1 MATEVGSLLSVEDML
16 ARSKAAA
23 DSKSSAAG
31 GSKIQQMIAAMENG
45 GQTDTVSLSPVA
57 QLLKGETTAKSDQVP
72 FTEQEWYINAKVAQ
86 LKGQIQMYSTL
97 PGLDPSGAVMDS
109 LTDEVNALVGSQQAK
124 LAKSQAEAAEKQAQL
139 DKIEKEK
146 SDAPMTADAM
156 LKRSQNQVNG
166 VAETPVI
173 SKEVQA
179 LLDKLKSG
187 SVVNKTA

>member
-1 MATEVGSLLSVEDML
+1 MVTDIGSLLSVEDML

-23 DSKSSAAG
+23 DSKASAAG

-45 GQTDTVSLSPVA
+45 GQTDTVNLSPVA
-57 QLLKGETTAKSDQVP
+57 KLLKTTETSKPDSVP

-109 LTDEVNALVGSQQAK
+109 LTQEVNALVNSQQEK
-124 LAKSQAEAAEKQAQL
+124 LAKSQAEAKEKQDQL
-139 DKIEKEK
+139 DKLEKERAA
-146 SDAPMTADAM
+146 APMSAEAM
-156 LKRSQNQVNG
+156 LKRVKNQIEG
-166 VAETPVI
+166 TPEK
-173 SKEVQA
+173 KELSSEAQA
-179 LLDKLKSG
+179 MLDKLKSG

>member
-23 DSKSSAAG
+23 ESKSSAAG

-45 GQTDTVSLSPVA
+45 GQTDTVDLSPVA
-57 QLLKGETTAKSDQVP
+57 KLLKGETSAKSDSVP

-109 LTDEVNALVGSQQAK
+109 LTQEVNALVSSQQEK

-139 DKIEKEK
+139 DKLEKERT
-146 SDAPMTADAM
+146 DAPMTAEAM
-156 LKRSQNQVNG
+156 LKKTKNQVNG
-166 VAETPVI
+166 VAETKEI

-179 LLDKLKSG
+179 LLDKLKAG